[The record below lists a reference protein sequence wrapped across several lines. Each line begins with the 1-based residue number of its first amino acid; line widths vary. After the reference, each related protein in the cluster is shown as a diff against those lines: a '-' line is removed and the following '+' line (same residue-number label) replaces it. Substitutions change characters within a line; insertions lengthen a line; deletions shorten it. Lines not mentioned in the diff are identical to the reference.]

1 MRRFALGYYI
11 ALGLVVLFLFG
22 SILRRVTYTVTEF
35 FLWFVLVA
43 AIAFAILAAWRAG
56 SNGNK

>member
-11 ALGLVVLFLFG
+11 AVLLIILFLFA
-22 SILRRVTYTVTEF
+22 SILRRIVYTFTEF

-43 AIAFAILAAWRAG
+43 AIAFAVLAAWRAG
-56 SNGNK
+56 SNGK

>member
-11 ALGLVVLFLFG
+11 AILLIVLFLFG
-22 SILRRVTYTVTEF
+22 SVLRRIVYTAAEF
-35 FLWFVLVA
+35 FLWFLLVA

-56 SNGNK
+56 SSGK

>member
-1 MRRFALGYYI
+1 MRRLALGYYI
-11 ALGLVVLFLFG
+11 GVLLIILFLFA
-22 SILRRVTYTVTEF
+22 SVLRKVVYELHEF

-56 SNGNK
+56 SSGK

>member
-35 FLWFVLVA
+35 FLWFIVAGMLV
-43 AIAFAILAAWRAG
+43 FAILVAWRASSRG
-56 SNGNK
+56 E

>member
-11 ALGLVVLFLFG
+11 AILLIALFLFG
-22 SILRRVTYTVTEF
+22 SVLRRVVYTAAEF

-43 AIAFAILAAWRAG
+43 AIAFAALAAWRAG